1 MTALAEMQREDDKE
15 PRGVNHVIPLDVG
28 SYIAQGFPAAVNAHL
43 HMPMAFPG
51 TVVLNYVFRQEGF

>member
-1 MTALAEMQREDDKE
+1 MTALDVMHPEAEKE

>member
-1 MTALAEMQREDDKE
+1 MTALVEMQREREKE

-28 SYIAQGFPAAVNAHL
+28 SYIAQGFPVASNAHY

-51 TVVLNYVFRQEGF
+51 TVVLNYIFKQVGF